1 MPSMSV
7 VLPAAG
13 RSTRFGDKHEKKQ
26 FAMLEGR
33 PLWLHAA
40 EKFVN
45 RQEVC
50 QTLVV
55 IPPEDQELFLA
66 KFGSTAALMGIE
78 IVLGGPERCDSVE
91 RALERVRED
100 VDLVCIHD
108 AARPC
113 VASSWIDQ
121 VVATA
126 AEKGAA
132 ILATPVAQTL
142 KRVSDD
148 GRIEETISRAGL
160 WEAQTPQVFRRDW
173 IVDAYRKRGD
183 LLATDDAQL
192 VERVGYPVYVVMGSQ
207 LNTKVTT
214 KEDLRLA
221 EQILKIL
228 PKPASSG
235 PMHPFAEDHFWR

>member
-7 VLPAAG
+7 ILPAAG
-13 RSTRFGDKHEKKQ
+13 RSTRFGDKREKKQ

-40 EKFVN
+40 ERFVN

-55 IPPEDQELFLA
+55 IPPEDEEFFLA

-78 IVLGGPERCDSVE
+78 VVLGGPERCHSVE

-100 VDLVCIHD
+100 VELVCIHD

-113 VASSWIDQ
+113 IASAWIDK
-121 VVATA
+121 VVTVA

-132 ILATPVAQTL
+132 ILAIPVAQTL
-142 KRVSDD
+142 KRVGED
-148 GRIEETISRAGL
+148 GRIEETIPRAGV

-173 IVDAYRKRGD
+173 VLEAYRKRGD
-183 LLATDDAQL
+183 FLATDDAQL
-192 VERVGYPVYVVMGSQ
+192 VERAGYPVYVVMGSP
-207 LNTKVTT
+207 LNIKIAT

-228 PKPASSG
+228 PKPATSG
-235 PMHPFAEDHFWR
+235 PAHPFAEDQFWR